1 MLLHLLTALEG
12 KLRLLPVTMAAYQQ
26 AAIPPGEVTCCRG
39 EVRAA
44 AAEVAEGQR
53 RVCQRVA
60 VFARG
65 EEAGSPYSAINRVGV
80 FL

>member
-12 KLRLLPVTMAAYQQ
+12 KLRLLPVTMAAYQE

-39 EVRAA
+39 EVR

-65 EEAGSPYSAINRVGV
+65 GEAGSPYSAINRVGV